1 MGEIVGQILALEAS
15 KINNRRAKTYCMLTM
30 FGIG

>member
-1 MGEIVGQILALEAS
+1 MGEIVGQILSLGEADN
-15 KINNRRAKTYCMLTM
+15 KERAKTYCMLTM